1 MVVGA
6 IPGKPQVLL
15 WEDPADVSLP
25 ILLPIP
31 ALQHVAGQGAELRED
46 GGVLYVGELA
56 GGGHDLGRRVGVA
69 GIHPVTDHPADAGLF
84 GVTGNAASLAVEDL
98 RKNLHIKPV
107 VIHNAG
113 LLGVPYNDK
122 LRLSR
127 GSHLCL
133 RHRGWLLG
141 SLLVLGEGE
150 HKGKHD
156 GDGPQDR
163 YDPKRGV

>member
-1 MVVGA
+1 MGG
-6 IPGKPQVLL
+6 PGRRQSPHSSP
-15 WEDPADVSLP
+15 DSSAPARRRP
-25 ILLPIP
+25 GRRAP
-31 ALQHVAGQGAELRED
+31 GGR
-46 GGVLYVGELA
+46 GVLYVGELA

-69 GIHPVTDHPADAGLF
+69 GIYPVADHPADAGLF

-98 RKNLHIKPV
+98 CKNLHIKPV

-113 LLGVPYNDK
+113 LLGVPYNDR
-122 LRLSR
+122 LRPSG

-133 RHRGWLLG
+133 RRRGWLLG

-163 YDPKRGV
+163 YDPKGGV